1 MKKYPTLSELYH
13 PDRATKD
20 TWDQSFSKDRFLS
33 FLSTQLSEV
42 CGQGL
47 SWDDLLESASHSD
60 DPIFVRIESSCYDGG
75 LIALCMELRLKVSI
89 IAQTRTY

>member
-1 MKKYPTLSELYH
+1 MKYPTLSNLYH

-20 TWDQSFSKDRFLS
+20 TWDEPFSQDQFLLFLS
-33 FLSTQLSEV
+33 IQLSEV

-47 SWDDLLESASHSD
+47 SWADLLGKASHSD
-60 DPIFVRIESSCYDGG
+60 DPIFVRIASSRYDGE

-89 IAQTRTY
+89 IIKPRNY